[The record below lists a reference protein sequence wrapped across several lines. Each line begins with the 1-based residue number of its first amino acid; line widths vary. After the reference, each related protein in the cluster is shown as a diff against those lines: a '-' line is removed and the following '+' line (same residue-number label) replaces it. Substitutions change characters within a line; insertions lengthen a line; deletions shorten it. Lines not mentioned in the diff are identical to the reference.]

1 VTLSIADYAVF
12 AGYLVGVT
20 ALGLWVAK
28 REKPTITDYFR
39 AGDKLPWFAIG
50 FSLVAT
56 SISTEQFVGEAGYAY
71 RYGMAVANW
80 EWGIFPALTIM
91 LAFYERI

>member
-1 VTLSIADYAVF
+1 MTLSIADYAVL

-56 SISTEQFVGEAGYAY
+56 RVRRWSKLSIESQ
-71 RYGMAVANW
+71 
-80 EWGIFPALTIM
+80 
-91 LAFYERI
+91 AFGDAR